1 MKLLALMTSNPTEP
15 SFLKK
20 LFSNR
25 SGMMGVGILAFL
37 AVVAAFSWRI
47 APYTPYA
54 IVADPYLP
62 PSVTHAFGTDGLGR
76 DIFSQMVYGAGVSLE
91 VGFISALGITI
102 LGTVVGLVAGY
113 YGSYVDQVLMRLVDV
128 LLVIPATVFMIFV
141 ALILG
146 STLSSVLVVII
157 AFGWPPM
164 ARMIRSQ
171 TLTLKHRGFV
181 ESAVV
186 SGAPKW
192 YVLTKVIL
200 PNVTSLIL
208 ANGILAVIYSII
220 AEASLSFL
228 GLVSSTNYSWGTVL
242 NNAQVEGAVYHNGIL
257 WITVPG
263 LAIAVTGIAMT
274 LIARAIGDITDPKYS
289 T

>member
-1 MKLLALMTSNPTEP
+1 MKPSALLISDSGEAT
-15 SFLKK
+15 FLKK
-20 LFSNR
+20 LLSNR
-25 SGMMGVGILAFL
+25 GGALGLGILAFL
-37 AVVAAFSWRI
+37 AVVASFSARI
-47 APYTPYA
+47 TPYTPYA
-54 IVADPYLP
+54 IVAEPYLP
-62 PSVTHAFGTDGLGR
+62 PSIIHVFGTDGLGR
-76 DIFSQMVYGAGVSLE
+76 DIFSQMVYGTWVSLE
-91 VGFISALGITI
+91 VGFVSALGITI
-102 LGTVVGLVAGY
+102 LGTVIGMIAGY
-113 YGSYVDQVLMRLVDV
+113 YGSYVDQVLMRFVDV

-141 ALILG
+141 AMILG
-146 STLSSVLVVII
+146 PSLSSVLLVIT

-171 TLTLKHRGFV
+171 TLTLKQRGFV

-192 YVLTKVIL
+192 YVLAKVIL

-220 AEASLSFL
+220 AEASLAFL
-228 GLVSSTNYSWGTVL
+228 GLASFANYSWGTVL
-242 NNAQVEGAVYHNGIL
+242 NNAQVEGAVYHNGIF